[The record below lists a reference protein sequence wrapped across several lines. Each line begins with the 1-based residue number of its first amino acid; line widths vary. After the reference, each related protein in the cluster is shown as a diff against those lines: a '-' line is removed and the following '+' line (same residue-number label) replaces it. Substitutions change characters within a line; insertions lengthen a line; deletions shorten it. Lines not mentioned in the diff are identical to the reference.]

1 MTATTHPSFPNATH
15 GPDKAIT
22 LALSL
27 AQAEKAIHEFTSG
40 QVDAIVDSDGR
51 AYLLRAA
58 QEHLRQDENR
68 LRTIQD
74 SVGDGITVV
83 NRDGLVVSQNRAASR
98 MLGYRSDEM
107 VGLSVFD
114 LVESGE
120 LHQFHSAFFNVLEEF
135 RADAF
140 VEFHLRSHDGS
151 YRRIEAIVSKLREV
165 SANCVVLTCRDTTL
179 RRPTPEPT
187 TLREAALTAA
197 LLDRDRF
204 LAVLAHE
211 LRAPLSPILLGIAE
225 LQEDEHSPEI
235 KATLEMIS
243 RNVDV
248 QSRLIGELGDFT
260 AVGQHKVRLRP
271 EPLDTHEVIAFVV
284 EICRNEIDAA
294 QIGLSLDLSAT
305 DSVVVADS
313 VRLQQPGIT
322 CELRQFSGNV
332 EILVQRHDFL
342 AGSW

>member
-1 MTATTHPSFPNATH
+1 
-15 GPDKAIT
+15 
-22 LALSL
+22 
-27 AQAEKAIHEFTSG
+27 
-40 QVDAIVDSDGR
+40 
-51 AYLLRAA
+51 
-58 QEHLRQDENR
+58 
-68 LRTIQD
+68 
-74 SVGDGITVV
+74 
-83 NRDGLVVSQNRAASR
+83 
-98 MLGYRSDEM
+98 
-107 VGLSVFD
+107 
-114 LVESGE
+114 
-120 LHQFHSAFFNVLEEF
+120 
-135 RADAF
+135 
-140 VEFHLRSHDGS
+140 
-151 YRRIEAIVSKLREV
+151 
-165 SANCVVLTCRDTTL
+165 
-179 RRPTPEPT
+179 
-187 TLREAALTAA
+187 
-197 LLDRDRF
+197 
-204 LAVLAHE
+204 
-211 LRAPLSPILLGIAE
+211 
-225 LQEDEHSPEI
+225 
-235 KATLEMIS
+235 MIS